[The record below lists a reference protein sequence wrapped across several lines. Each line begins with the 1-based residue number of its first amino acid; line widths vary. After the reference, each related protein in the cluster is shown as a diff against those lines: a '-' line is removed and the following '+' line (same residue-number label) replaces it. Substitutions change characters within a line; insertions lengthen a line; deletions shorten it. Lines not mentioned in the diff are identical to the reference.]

1 MAISRKTVDVVKE
14 YRWTLTD
21 LNKEKSIS
29 ETPYVLLNGWKVTET
44 SIKTQF
50 NFYSKGLKDLTGSTS
65 DDPLSPYEE
74 LFPKDTPTDDT
85 YRFPH
90 FSDVNFEV
98 NSPQWTSL
106 DIVEGVNKAGEA
118 IGGFLGGQAGREAVS
133 SILRG
138 AGTVGMGL
146 LAATNPKVGI
156 FDRPKLW
163 SNHEYR
169 SLTIKFPLFNTFHPD
184 DWEKNRKL
192 CYDLVKENLFFKQN
206 FITGVPP
213 VFYDVLIPG
222 QYYSY
227 ASAVTNLAVFNRG
240 NQRQLTSKEGITC
253 NVPDAYE
260 VNITLT
266 DLVMPSQNLMLHM
279 ENLSKTNGG
288 NGVQVTVI

>member
-1 MAISRKTVDVVKE
+1 MAATRKIKDVVKE

-21 LNKEKSIS
+21 LNKSTS
-29 ETPYVLLNGWKVTET
+29 LPDTPFIEIKGYNVTES
-44 SIKTQF
+44 SIKTQLE
-50 NFYSKGLKDLTGSTS
+50 FYGKGLYDLVSNS
-65 DDPLSPYEE
+65 LDDPMSPYKE
-74 LFPKDTPTDDT
+74 LFPKDNPSPFG
-85 YRFPH
+85 YKFPY

-98 NSPQWTSL
+98 NSPTWASL

-118 IGGFLGGQAGREAVS
+118 LGGFLFGDAGRQAAS
-133 SILRG
+133 SLLKG
-138 AGTVGMGL
+138 AGTVGMGF

-169 SLTIKFPLFNTFHPD
+169 TINIKFSLFNTYDPQ
-184 DWEKNRKL
+184 DWEKNREL
-192 CYDLVKENLFFKQN
+192 CYELVKENLYLKQN

-227 ASAVTNLAVFNRG
+227 ASAVTNLTVFNRG
-240 NQRQLTSKEGITC
+240 NMRLLKDKTGLTC

-260 VNITLT
+260 VSMQLT
-266 DLVMPSQNLMLHM
+266 DLVMPSQNLMSQM
-279 ENLSKTNGG
+279 EIETRK
-288 NGVQVTVI
+288 VTVTVL